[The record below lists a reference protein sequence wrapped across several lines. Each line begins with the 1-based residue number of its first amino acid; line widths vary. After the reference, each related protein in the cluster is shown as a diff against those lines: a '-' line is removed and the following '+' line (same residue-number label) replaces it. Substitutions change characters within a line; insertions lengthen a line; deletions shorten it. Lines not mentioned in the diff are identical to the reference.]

1 MGVHWRD
8 WCRIW
13 DSNTLATW
21 CEELTHL
28 KRPWCWE
35 RLRAGEGD
43 DRGWDGWMASP
54 TQWTWVWVGLREL
67 VMDREAWHTVVHG
80 VAKSQTRLSY
90 CTELIFIFVWLIM
103 IISKSILIVVDVIIS
118 SLWLSNIPLYVC
130 MCACIHTHTPHI
142 FSCTYVDGHLG
153 CFHVLPIVN
162 RAAMNYRVHVSF
174 QIIVILRYMYR
185 SGIARSYGNSIFSF
199 LRNLNTVLHSGY
211 ISLNSHHHC
220 WRVPFSLY
228 PLQLLLFVAF
238 LMMAIPT
245 DVKWDLIVIL
255 TCTSLISSNVE
266 HLFMCLLAICMSSL
280 EKCLF
285 RSSAHF
291 LIGIFFFWYWVVCA
305 QCELLIKWTRTCQ
318 VYKTGSDLRKS
329 KYSDK
334 K

>member
-1 MGVHWRD
+1 M
-8 WCRIW
+8 
-13 DSNTLATW
+13 
-21 CEELTHL
+21 
-28 KRPWCWE
+28 P
-35 RLRAGEGD
+35 
-43 DRGWDGWMASP
+43 
-54 TQWTWVWVGLREL
+54 
-67 VMDREAWHTVVHG
+67 
-80 VAKSQTRLSY
+80 
-90 CTELIFIFVWLIM
+90 
-103 IISKSILIVVDVIIS
+103 
-118 SLWLSNIPLYVC
+118 
-130 MCACIHTHTPHI
+130 
-142 FSCTYVDGHLG
+142 
-153 CFHVLPIVN
+153 
-162 RAAMNYRVHVSF
+162 
-174 QIIVILRYMYR
+174 R

-291 LIGIFFFWYWVVCA
+291 LIGFFFFWYWVVCA
-305 QCELLIKWTRTCQ
+305 QWELLIKWTRTCQ